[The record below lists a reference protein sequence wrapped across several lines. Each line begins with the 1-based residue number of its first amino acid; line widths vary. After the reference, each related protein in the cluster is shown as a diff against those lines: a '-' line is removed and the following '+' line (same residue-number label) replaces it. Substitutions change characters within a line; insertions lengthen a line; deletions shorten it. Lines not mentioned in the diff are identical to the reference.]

1 MTLTNALRFN
11 DRNYSI
17 TTHMHNIS
25 VEVTATRLL
34 PRLLPLCVEK
44 ALNLDQFQTL
54 MRIINDMLKR
64 ISTAREQALQDRQ
77 YMAQSIADSQSLGG
91 QTSSEA
97 MDLQDL
103 MDKEFA
109 GESSA
114 PSPYPELD
122 GAMQSNAL
130 HRNTPTPSPYQ
141 PTPAPYSQPL
151 HRYEAAGS
159 SNPYEA
165 QQQQTYSPQQSNSYA
180 EPRPSNP
187 YEEPRRPTLVGQS
200 SNAYE
205 APRPSNPYEDASPFA
220 THQKTNAPGRPFS
233 SQGACVCIWM
243 WVPVCVYLSLRL
255 FVSESEKTHMLW

>member
-1 MTLTNALRFN
+1 MTPANSSRFD
-11 DRNYSI
+11 DRHEFI
-17 TTHMHNIS
+17 TTHIHNIS

-54 MRIINDMLKR
+54 MHIINDMLKR

-109 GESSA
+109 GESSSSA
-114 PSPYPELD
+114 LLPYPELD
-122 GAMQSNAL
+122 GAMQSNVL
-130 HRNTPTPSPYQ
+130 HRSTPTPLPYQ
-141 PTPAPYSQPL
+141 PTPAPYSQSS
-151 HRYEAAGS
+151 HRYGAAGP
-159 SNPYEA
+159 SNYFEA
-165 QQQQTYSPQQSNSYA
+165 QQQQTYSSQQFNSYA

-187 YEEPRRPTLVGQS
+187 YEEPRRPTSMGQS
-200 SNAYE
+200 SNGYE
-205 APRPSNPYEDASPFA
+205 APRPSNPYEDAGPFT
-220 THQKTNAPGRPFS
+220 THQKSITPGRPFS
-233 SQGACVCIWM
+233 SQGAYVCM
-243 WVPVCVYLSLRL
+243 
-255 FVSESEKTHMLW
+255 